1 MVNLICFLKKPK
13 LLLEKIGKKNER
25 ATAERQAAQR
35 AAANERANIRR

>member
-1 MVNLICFLKKPK
+1 MKKMFYLLKREISI
-13 LLLEKIGKKNER
+13 LLPKNER